1 MTAFDEFWIAFPK
14 HAQRSKKAV
23 SRAIFEAITGS
34 GRHTK
39 VDGLDL
45 YHRTTPEVLISA
57 AKAYRMVLIQSS
69 EDEDA
74 PYKYAQGSQVF
85 LNQGRFEDFD
95 DDEREELAAKWDD
108 LQERIQRNK
117 LRVV

>member
-1 MTAFDEFWIAFPK
+1 MTDFDEFWTAYPK

-23 SRAIFEAITGS
+23 SRAIFEAITGP

-45 YHRTTPEVLISA
+45 SHQETPGVLIAA

-69 EDEDA
+69 EGDEN
-74 PYKYAQGSQVF
+74 PYKYAQGSQVW

-108 LQERIQRNK
+108 LQERISRNK